1 MTNLSVVNYIER
13 INRTYRFIRMEST
26 GSLSEL
32 AAKVR
37 VSERTISNYLE
48 ELRLM
53 GAEIKF
59 SRVRNTYYFDN
70 RFVLYATFGARIEA
84 EVLNDSE

>member
-70 RFVLYATFGARIEA
+70 RFVLYTTFEARIEA

>member
-53 GAEIKF
+53 VSI
-59 SRVRNTYYFDN
+59 R
-70 RFVLYATFGARIEA
+70 
-84 EVLNDSE
+84 

>member
-48 ELRLM
+48 ELPLM
-53 GAEIKF
+53 RAEIKF
-59 SRVRNTYYFDN
+59 SNKTNTYYIDN
-70 RFVLYATFGARIEA
+70 QFILYATFEARIEA

>member
-59 SRVRNTYYFDN
+59 SRVRNCL
-70 RFVLYATFGARIEA
+70 LYTSPSPR
-84 EVLNDSE
+84 DCS

>member
-32 AAKVR
+32 GRQSAGKRENHQQLSGGTPVDGSGNKVQQGK
-37 VSERTISNYLE
+37 EYL
-48 ELRLM
+48 L
-53 GAEIKF
+53 F
-59 SRVRNTYYFDN
+59 
-70 RFVLYATFGARIEA
+70 
-84 EVLNDSE
+84 